1 MDDLGQCLLEFF
13 VRSPLLDTRIVSMSD
28 PDSRFKRTFL
38 LKILQ
43 NHLSSDSINI
53 TENFLKIL
61 EHLEELFRSDGFPVT
76 ATMSAA
82 YCAVAVECTIK
93 YLRLNLYSH
102 NPLYIRAVNRI
113 WRIRI
118 PRMNSSG
125 SREGS
130 LLFSA
135 ELERW
140 RRDIETSLLDSQV
153 RERLAS
159 VETRRDAIIKLRACL
174 EEALTVLGTPLVPV
188 TATEHT
194 NEAQRNQEGG
204 HTEHTNKAQ
213 LNEEGDHTEHTNK
226 VQQNEEGEVQKCNS
240 AAENLYLPTTIE
252 VEKIGDCISGVEK
265 IGDCIS
271 EERLAQDSLPK
282 IVEVEKVRDCI
293 SGDLQALAKDSLT
306 TTMEDNEEVQ
316 KTIEA
321 DLSCPQ
327 DINDN
332 KTDPVENVARVDER
346 DSIDNLQGGTSRF
359 NLPSPKRRKLSP
371 LKIYKPTAITKRR
384 KVKRWSQLE
393 EETLKNGVETFGR
406 GNWKLILNAHK
417 DIFEERTEVD
427 LKDKWRNMTR
437 HGCK

>member
-13 VRSPLLDTRIVSMSD
+13 VRSRLPDTRIVSMSD
-28 PDSRFKRTFL
+28 PDSRFKKTFL

-43 NHLSSDSINI
+43 NHLSSDRINI
-53 TENFLKIL
+53 TENFLRIL
-61 EHLEELFRSDGFPVT
+61 EHLEELFRSDGFPIT

-102 NPLYIRAVNRI
+102 NPLYLRAVNRI
-113 WRIRI
+113 WRNRI
-118 PRMNSSG
+118 PYMNSSG
-125 SREGS
+125 SREES
-130 LLFSA
+130 LLFSV
-135 ELERW
+135 ELEGW
-140 RRDIETSLLDSQV
+140 RRDIETSLLDSQA
-153 RERLAS
+153 RERLAA
-159 VETRRDAIIKLRACL
+159 VKTRRDAIIKLRACL
-174 EEALTVLGTPLVPV
+174 EEALTVLGTPLVPL

-194 NEAQRNQEGG
+194 NKTQRNQEGG

-213 LNEEGDHTEHTNK
+213 LNEEG
-226 VQQNEEGEVQKCNS
+226 EVQKCNS
-240 AAENLYLPTTIE
+240 AAAENLYLPTTVE
-252 VEKIGDCISGVEK
+252 VEKIGDCMSGVEK

-271 EERLAQDSLPK
+271 EELLAQDSLPK

-293 SGDLQALAKDSLT
+293 SGDLQALAKDFLT

-332 KTDPVENVARVDER
+332 KTDPVENAARVDER
-346 DSIDNLQGGTSRF
+346 DSVDNLQGGTSRF
-359 NLPSPKRRKLSP
+359 NLQSPKRRKHSP
-371 LKIYKPTAITKRR
+371 LKIYKPTVVTKRR
-384 KVKRWSQLE
+384 KIKRWTQLE
-393 EETLKNGVETFGR
+393 EETLKNGVETFGM

-427 LKDKWRNMTR
+427 LKDKWRNMSR